1 MLRKYK
7 EQIIMEITNILDNYR
22 IIIKKDNLFDDYII
36 LSQKYKNTNTH
47 KNEILPI
54 SIYDLHKHNYID
66 LDTNLRLLK
75 IVNM

>member
-7 EQIIMEITNILDNYR
+7 DQIIMEITNIFGNYR

-47 KNEILPI
+47 KNKILPI
-54 SIYDLHKHNYID
+54 SIYDLHKHNYMD

-75 IVNM
+75 IINM